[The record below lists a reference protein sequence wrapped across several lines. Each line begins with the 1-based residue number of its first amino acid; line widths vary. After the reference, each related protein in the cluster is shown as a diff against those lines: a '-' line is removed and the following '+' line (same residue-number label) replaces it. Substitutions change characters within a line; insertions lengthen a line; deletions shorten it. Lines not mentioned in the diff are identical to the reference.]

1 MTGLISKTK
10 NIHNLTLE
18 DQCLKMLTQIVL
30 SQAMFTMTG
39 LISKTVNTHN
49 QISEDQCHKM
59 LTQTALSPAM
69 STTTG
74 LISKTVNI
82 HNQISEDQCHK
93 MLIQTALS
101 QATFTMTGLT
111 FNKKIQNPQIQMTHN
126 QMKKMFNYKVLI
138 WSQFGSTTTS
148 EKSQKD
154 SLRKEMIDLWTH

>member
-1 MTGLISKTK
+1 
-10 NIHNLTLE
+10 
-18 DQCLKMLTQIVL
+18 MLTQIVL

-138 WSQFGSTTTS
+138 
-148 EKSQKD
+148 
-154 SLRKEMIDLWTH
+154 

>member
-59 LTQTALSPAM
+59 L
-69 STTTG
+69 
-74 LISKTVNI
+74 
-82 HNQISEDQCHK
+82 
-93 MLIQTALS
+93 IQTALS

-138 WSQFGSTTTS
+138 
-148 EKSQKD
+148 
-154 SLRKEMIDLWTH
+154 